1 MGKCRGHAFEG
12 FVLSLP
18 SKRWISC
25 DKTLRLPW
33 TVLFVATSDDFLK
46 WHDGIDFGLD
56 MMTQM
61 DMRRLHHTLFSY
73 DRSAAKPLPF
83 AATPWPI
90 HYLKHEQ
97 NLTLRL
103 GSRKEHFHIHNVG
116 AQKHFK
122 ANVTTAQEK
131 SLAPQTPSRGGPSQ
145 VRRSSGSRMASW
157 PCAAPGSV

>member
-1 MGKCRGHAFEG
+1 
-12 FVLSLP
+12 
-18 SKRWISC
+18 
-25 DKTLRLPW
+25 
-33 TVLFVATSDDFLK
+33 
-46 WHDGIDFGLD
+46 

-122 ANVTTAQEK
+122 ANVTAAQEK
-131 SLAPQTPSRGGPSQ
+131 SLAPQTLSKVGSVKCGGAQGRGWRADH
-145 VRRSSGSRMASW
+145 VRRPEVCRQYLTMPQSWCAPFSSQTMSQN
-157 PCAAPGSV
+157 